1 MFFSSLSLEKSV
13 IPPALRSAATSLRD
27 RAAFFQSEM
36 MRPANDPKE
45 RDPAHVRMLNDVL
58 RDLEKSFI
66 SPQSAPGVYR
76 WEDVYSCDGVLLSSV
91 GTVVCLG
98 LTLMCNAS
106 KYVIFLHKKSP
117 QRVRQTQLTFWNL
130 EESRVKVGRCK
141 GLMQPRLTV
150 SPSGRDCLLKFLTIW
165 WMEPA
170 VFGQNKWV
178 GKSLQSVWV
187 VLFRKD
193 I

>member
-1 MFFSSLSLEKSV
+1 M

-27 RAAFFQSEM
+27 RAAFLQSEM

-91 GTVVCLG
+91 GRVVCLG

-106 KYVIFLHKKSP
+106 KYVIFLHTESP

-130 EESRVKVGRCK
+130 EGSKVKVGRCK
-141 GLMQPRLTV
+141 GLMQPRLDGV
-150 SPSGRDCLLKFLTIW
+150 TIW
-165 WMEPA
+165 SRSSSQVSRHLVDGTSSLWPKRMSWKQSSEC
-170 VFGQNKWV
+170 V
-178 GKSLQSVWV
+178 GC
-187 VLFRKD
+187 F